1 MPFRCR
7 QKMHH
12 YPCGLIYYEVGQ
24 PNPDTGVVEFTDVC
38 QQAKLPDVE
47 MTDLK
52 ASLKAGVNL
61 QQVKCKL
68 ITGDTHALAERL
80 NGLKESDSQSNP
92 APTEEPKE

>member
-7 QKMHH
+7 QKMPH
-12 YPCGLIYYEVGQ
+12 YSCGLIYYSVSQ
-24 PNPDTGVVEFTDVC
+24 PNPDTGFVEYSDVC
-38 QQAKLPDVE
+38 QQGKLPDVE
-47 MTDLK
+47 MTDLQ

-80 NGLKESDSQSNP
+80 NAIKETETQTNTAP
-92 APTEEPKE
+92 AEEPKE